1 VTNSCL
7 SADIKAIVFDFGQV
21 VGIFDHRLTTN
32 RLVCYGNLPAD
43 ELHGRL
49 FGTAIE
55 DDYESGRLSTAQF
68 LKAVRESCRLSC
80 SEDFLASAWADIFV
94 PNPDLC
100 ALIARLK
107 PYYRLLLASNT
118 NELHSQQFTGQFAD
132 VLAHFDAIVLSYK
145 IGVRKPRPGFFEHCQ
160 GLAQCIPAE
169 CLFIDDLPANVAGA
183 VACGWQGLVYKG
195 IKDLLDHLAA
205 LGIRGLGNE
214 ASVAKKRK

>member
-1 VTNSCL
+1 LQTARPESTGSERLRDQDARNGHKADDKSRKVTNSCM

-21 VGIFDHRLTTN
+21 VGLFDHRLTTN

-118 NELHSQQFTGQFAD
+118 
-132 VLAHFDAIVLSYK
+132 
-145 IGVRKPRPGFFEHCQ
+145 
-160 GLAQCIPAE
+160 
-169 CLFIDDLPANVAGA
+169 
-183 VACGWQGLVYKG
+183 
-195 IKDLLDHLAA
+195 
-205 LGIRGLGNE
+205 
-214 ASVAKKRK
+214 